1 MVRLLK
7 KYVIDSPRPSAKVV
21 VDKLFQHR
29 STRRFIKKALPTVS
43 NTRAFKDLMKQYI
56 QSYLPDCGF
65 EVSVTDRFSRRT
77 GGLEG
82 CVVARQNFEC
92 GVKVKYLTGSIALLT
107 PEEEE
112 NLRSDLSVITVPR
125 LGGTFLML
133 GPCRFVNHNCSPNAK
148 ISGKP
153 GGGTEIITTRRILPG
168 EEITVSY
175 SKDYFGPG
183 NKHCLCSSCEEKNK
197 GDYAPNRRRDFPD
210 DVPLIELSTDE
221 EEDDDDD
228 EKEAQVMDVAFDSA
242 KDDDDDD
249 HETSPDLGSD
259 APISSDEDE
268 EMPILTQKRKLPTL
282 GEIHQ
287 IHNKTQNSLLKALEM
302 ELVPEIWTPNGP
314 GKKVGGRTLRQRSS
328 LPRDMTNA
336 TMTILDIC
344 ETDRSIDSLA
354 LVARPG
360 YSTIL
365 KRRSKIR
372 TLHKLYMVGPYSNFG
387 DLNVEKFKNIF
398 DCLNCG
404 VYFYINTQ
412 HKYKEYCPRCVRHQ
426 LLYEL
431 AWPDT
436 ELNEGSASLALRL
449 EVNRASIAELIEM
462 YGMDAYNITMSLL
475 GASSGDFSSSRD
487 VTPVEK
493 TPGAALGDHIVD
505 SDEITSDSESEKNNT
520 PQQVT
525 VKRRSIKS
533 EVGADD
539 DTSDSDDD
547 YDDFVPSFNCMGIRP
562 LSQPMKALPPPPNN
576 QIAEMSL
583 KWISDLRSR
592 SSPSTPEVIS
602 RQSKPVSS
610 LVKNFSRLSAPV
622 SGLSSSSTPSSPST
636 YSQTVKPKPEGAIQP
651 GSSPRSQQVGNGRS
665 SRVLRTVDGELKFAR
680 LVKLGSNKL
689 REVAL
694 YRTSDNILTNDPEN
708 PVEISDD
715 DDHDSTDG
723 EKVNETSRSF
733 KRHMSS
739 LTPSTGHNTHKRLLK
754 DEFES
759 SYLPPGQSCQD
770 SRGLN
775 THRVSSTPSKKRKVS
790 LKTTHSPTQ
799 AGSCVIKPE
808 SSLLE
813 LPQTPS
819 TKGDVLHKGSLKE
832 LSERS
837 DTGYRTPKAVT
848 STEVITTTRTIISR
862 LVYSDDE
869 ASHDLTQDDYA
880 PETQSSNGYELKKI
894 EPVRE
899 KLFVETTQQK
909 KNTSKTLLDGTINM
923 DKSMEKDIQNSEYRG
938 NLAKS
943 TNTSESKDAV
953 ISLSSESDE
962 SDDEV
967 ILLRLNR

>member
-1 MVRLLK
+1 MPRKGKPQELTCTQLASCDDFITHNLLDNIHYWSTSRKVNANTSIPEIERRAVVRLLK

-65 EVSVTDRFSRRT
+65 EVSVTDRFFRRT

-168 EEITVSY
+168 EEITVS
-175 SKDYFGPG
+175 
-183 NKHCLCSSCEEKNK
+183 
-197 GDYAPNRRRDFPD
+197 
-210 DVPLIELSTDE
+210 
-221 EEDDDDD
+221 
-228 EKEAQVMDVAFDSA
+228 
-242 KDDDDDD
+242 
-249 HETSPDLGSD
+249 
-259 APISSDEDE
+259 
-268 EMPILTQKRKLPTL
+268 
-282 GEIHQ
+282 
-287 IHNKTQNSLLKALEM
+287 LLKALEM

-344 ETDRSIDSLA
+344 EPDRSIDSLA
-354 LVARPG
+354 PVARPG

-387 DLNVEKFKNIF
+387 DLNVEKFKNTF

-475 GASSGDFSSSRD
+475 GSSSGDFSSSRD

-520 PQQVT
+520 PQQLT

-651 GSSPRSQQVGNGRS
+651 GSSPRSQQIGNGRS

-723 EKVNETSRSF
+723 ENETSRSF
-733 KRHMSS
+733 KSHVSS

-759 SYLPPGQSCQD
+759 SCLPPGQSCQD

-775 THRVSSTPSKKRKVS
+775 THCVSSTPRKKRKVS
-790 LKTTHSPTQ
+790 LKTTLSPTQ
-799 AGSCVIKPE
+799 AGSCVIKPG
-808 SSLLE
+808 SSLVE
-813 LPQTPS
+813 SPQTPS
-819 TKGDVLHKGSLKE
+819 TKASALHKGCLKE

-837 DTGYRTPKAVT
+837 DTGYRTPKAIT
-848 STEVITTTRTIISR
+848 STEVITTTRTITSQ

-869 ASHDLTQDDYA
+869 ASQCLTGDDYA
-880 PETQSSNGYELKKI
+880 PETQSSNGYELKKT